1 MGLISFFKKKRTV
14 PSLEEQRMA
23 AKRSV
28 DTFIHI
34 LYNSFDNNNISV
46 NYKTTLFPIAGI
58 TYYCD
63 KTDIGMIR
71 GVTFID
77 KNNAKDKT
85 AIGIMAIADNSGQK
99 LLEYIP
105 KDQKKEYREF
115 AGDEDMIPFIGYIS
129 TFEKEDC
136 SIGLLGRIKLFNG
149 DDCKAMYDEMI
160 ADTELLSGAF
170 KGYWGEQTLEQQGLK
185 LDWVLNRHF

>member
-1 MGLISFFKKKRTV
+1 MGLISFFKKKRIV

-105 KDQKKEYREF
+105 KDQKK
-115 AGDEDMIPFIGYIS
+115 IS
-129 TFEKEDC
+129 GVC
-136 SIGLLGRIKLFNG
+136 R
-149 DDCKAMYDEMI
+149 
-160 ADTELLSGAF
+160 
-170 KGYWGEQTLEQQGLK
+170 
-185 LDWVLNRHF
+185 R